1 MYYKIGDFSRLT
13 NISIRTLRYY
23 DEIGI
28 LKPEYVDP
36 YSGYR
41 YYTDK
46 NLDEVRSITFLKQL
60 SFSLEEIAQYKDS
73 LTSEVLE
80 YKKNQLIEKRNEI
93 NEQIAM
99 INSLNNEIVKPYN
112 NKNDVKVLSLKKSA

>member
-1 MYYKIGDFSRLT
+1 MFYKIGDFSRLT

-46 NLDEVRSITFLKQL
+46 NLDEVKSITFLKNL
-60 SFSLEEIAQYKDS
+60 SFSLEEIASCKDS
-73 LTSEVLE
+73 ITSDVLE
-80 YKKNQLIEKRNEI
+80 NKKQELLEKRNEI
-93 NEQIAM
+93 DEQIQM
-99 INSLNNEIVKPYN
+99 IDSINNEIVKPYGV
-112 NKNDVKVLSLKKSA
+112 NKDVKVRSLKNVA

>member
-73 LTSEVLE
+73 LTSEVLD

-93 NEQIAM
+93 DEQIAM

>member
-1 MYYKIGDFSRLT
+1 MFYKIGDFSRLT

-46 NLDEVRSITFLKQL
+46 NLDEVKSITFLKNL
-60 SFSLEEIAQYKDS
+60 SFSLEEIAACKDS
-73 LTSEVLE
+73 ITSDVLE
-80 YKKNQLIEKRNEI
+80 NKKQELLEKRNEI
-93 NEQIAM
+93 DEQIQM
-99 INSLNNEIVKPYN
+99 IDSINNEIVKPYGV
-112 NKNDVKVLSLKKSA
+112 NKDVKVRSLKNVA

>member
-46 NLDEVRSITFLKQL
+46 NLDEVKSIVFLKNL
-60 SFSLEEIAQYKDS
+60 SFSLEEIAQCKDS
-73 LTSEVLE
+73 ITSDILEV
-80 YKKNQLIEKRNEI
+80 KKNQLIEKRNEI
-93 NEQIAM
+93 DEQIAM
-99 INSLNNEIVKPYN
+99 IDSLNNEIVKPYN
-112 NKNDVKVLSLKKSA
+112 NKNDAKVLSLKKSA

>member
-46 NLDEVRSITFLKQL
+46 NLDEVKSITFLKQL

-73 LTSEVLE
+73 LSSEILE

-93 NEQIAM
+93 DEQIAM

>member
-28 LKPEYVDP
+28 LKPEYVDQ

-46 NLDEVRSITFLKQL
+46 NLDEVKSITFLKNL
-60 SFSLEEIAQYKDS
+60 SFSLEEIAQHKDS
-73 LTSEVLE
+73 ITSDVLE
-80 YKKNQLIEKRNEI
+80 NKKNELIAKRNEI
-93 NEQIAM
+93 NEQIEM
-99 INSLNNEIVKPYN
+99 IESLNNEIVKTYSV
-112 NKNDVKVLSLKKSA
+112 NKDTKVRSLKKAA

>member
-1 MYYKIGDFSRLT
+1 MYYKIGDFSKLT

-46 NLDEVRSITFLKQL
+46 NLDEVKSIIFLKNL
-60 SFSLEEIAQYKDS
+60 SFSLEEIAQCKDS
-73 LTSEVLE
+73 ITSDILEV
-80 YKKNQLIEKRNEI
+80 KKNQLIEKRNEI
-93 NEQIAM
+93 DEQIAM
-99 INSLNNEIVKPYN
+99 IDSLNNEIVRPYN
-112 NKNDVKVLSLKKSA
+112 NKNDEKVLSLKKSA

>member
-46 NLDEVRSITFLKQL
+46 NLDEVKSIVFLKNL
-60 SFSLEEIAQYKDS
+60 SFSLEEIAQCKDS
-73 LTSEVLE
+73 IASDILEV
-80 YKKNQLIEKRNEI
+80 KKNQLIEKRNEI
-93 NEQIAM
+93 DEQIAM
-99 INSLNNEIVKPYN
+99 IDSLNNEIVKPYN
-112 NKNDVKVLSLKKSA
+112 NKNDAKVLSLKKSA

>member
-93 NEQIAM
+93 DEQIAM

-112 NKNDVKVLSLKKSA
+112 KKNDVKVLSLKKSV

>member
-46 NLDEVRSITFLKQL
+46 NLDEVKSITFLKNL
-60 SFSLEEIAQYKDS
+60 SFSLEEIAQCKDS
-73 LTSEVLE
+73 ITSDILEV
-80 YKKNQLIEKRNEI
+80 KKNQLIEKRNEI
-93 NEQIAM
+93 DEQIAM
-99 INSLNNEIVKPYN
+99 IDSLNNEIVKPYN
-112 NKNDVKVLSLKKSA
+112 NKNDAKVLSLKKSA

>member
-13 NISIRTLRYY
+13 NLSIRTLRYY

-73 LTSEVLE
+73 LTSDVLE

-93 NEQIAM
+93 DEQIAM

>member
-46 NLDEVRSITFLKQL
+46 NLDEVKSIIFLKNL
-60 SFSLEEIAQYKDS
+60 SFSLEEIAQCKDS
-73 LTSEVLE
+73 ITSDILEV
-80 YKKNQLIEKRNEI
+80 KKNQLIEKRNEI
-93 NEQIAM
+93 DEQIAM
-99 INSLNNEIVKPYN
+99 IDSLNNEIVRPYN
-112 NKNDVKVLSLKKSA
+112 NKNDEKVLSLKKSA

>member
-46 NLDEVRSITFLKQL
+46 NLDEVKSIIFLKNL
-60 SFSLEEIAQYKDS
+60 SFSLEEIAQCKDS
-73 LTSEVLE
+73 ITSDILEV
-80 YKKNQLIEKRNEI
+80 KKNQLIEKRNEI
-93 NEQIAM
+93 DEQIAM
-99 INSLNNEIVKPYN
+99 IDSLNNEIIRPYN
-112 NKNDVKVLSLKKSA
+112 NKNDEKVLSLKKSA

>member
-1 MYYKIGDFSRLT
+1 MYYKIGDFSKLT

-46 NLDEVRSITFLKQL
+46 NLDEVKSIVFLKNL
-60 SFSLEEIAQYKDS
+60 SFSLEEIAQCKDS
-73 LTSEVLE
+73 ITIDILE
-80 YKKNQLIEKRNEI
+80 IKKNQLIEKRNEI
-93 NEQIAM
+93 DEQIAM
-99 INSLNNEIVKPYN
+99 IDNLNNEIVRPYN
-112 NKNDVKVLSLKKSA
+112 NKNDAKVLSLKKSA

>member
-93 NEQIAM
+93 DEQIAM
-99 INSLNNEIVKPYN
+99 INSLNNEIVKSYN

>member
-13 NISIRTLRYY
+13 NLSIRTLRYY

-73 LTSEVLE
+73 LSSEILE

-93 NEQIAM
+93 DEQIAM

>member
-73 LTSEVLE
+73 LTSAVLE

-93 NEQIAM
+93 DEQIAM

-112 NKNDVKVLSLKKSA
+112 KKNDVKVLSLKKSA

>member
-46 NLDEVRSITFLKQL
+46 NLDEVKSIVFLKNL
-60 SFSLEEIAQYKDS
+60 SFSLEEIAQCKDS
-73 LTSEVLE
+73 ITSDILEV
-80 YKKNQLIEKRNEI
+80 KKNQLIEKRNEI
-93 NEQIAM
+93 DEQIAM
-99 INSLNNEIVKPYN
+99 IDSLNNEIVRPYN
-112 NKNDVKVLSLKKSA
+112 NKNDEKVLSLKKSA

>member
-93 NEQIAM
+93 DEQIAM
-99 INSLNNEIVKPYN
+99 INSLNNEVVKPYN

>member
-93 NEQIAM
+93 DEQIAM

>member
-46 NLDEVRSITFLKQL
+46 NLDEVKSITFLKQL

-93 NEQIAM
+93 DEQIAM

>member
-93 NEQIAM
+93 DDQIAM
-99 INSLNNEIVKPYN
+99 INSLNNEIVNPYN
-112 NKNDVKVLSLKKSA
+112 KKNDVKVLSLKKSA

>member
-46 NLDEVRSITFLKQL
+46 NLDEVKSIVFLKNL
-60 SFSLEEIAQYKDS
+60 SFSLEEIAQCKDS
-73 LTSEVLE
+73 ITSDILE
-80 YKKNQLIEKRNEI
+80 IKKNQLIEKRNEI
-93 NEQIAM
+93 DEQIAM
-99 INSLNNEIVKPYN
+99 IDNLNNEIVRPYN
-112 NKNDVKVLSLKKSA
+112 NKNDAKVLSLKKSA

>member
-93 NEQIAM
+93 DEQIAM

-112 NKNDVKVLSLKKSA
+112 NKNDVKVKKKKKSA

>member
-1 MYYKIGDFSRLT
+1 MYYKIGDFSKLT

-46 NLDEVRSITFLKQL
+46 NLDEVKSIVFLKNL
-60 SFSLEEIAQYKDS
+60 SFSLEEIAQCKDS
-73 LTSEVLE
+73 ITSDILE
-80 YKKNQLIEKRNEI
+80 IKKNQLIEKRNEI
-93 NEQIAM
+93 DEQIDM
-99 INSLNNEIVKPYN
+99 IDNLNNEIVRPYN
-112 NKNDVKVLSLKKSA
+112 NKNDAKVLSLKKSA

>member
-1 MYYKIGDFSRLT
+1 MYYKIGDFSKLT

-46 NLDEVRSITFLKQL
+46 NLDEVKSIVFLKNL
-60 SFSLEEIAQYKDS
+60 SFSLEEIAQCKDS
-73 LTSEVLE
+73 ITSDILE
-80 YKKNQLIEKRNEI
+80 IKKNQLIEKRNEI
-93 NEQIAM
+93 DEQIAM
-99 INSLNNEIVKPYN
+99 IDNLNNEIVRPYN
-112 NKNDVKVLSLKKSA
+112 NKNDAKVLSLKKSA

>member
-46 NLDEVRSITFLKQL
+46 NLDEVKSIIFLKNL
-60 SFSLEEIAQYKDS
+60 SFSLEEIAQCKDS
-73 LTSEVLE
+73 ITSDILEV
-80 YKKNQLIEKRNEI
+80 KKNQLIEKRNEI
-93 NEQIAM
+93 DEQIAM
-99 INSLNNEIVKPYN
+99 IDSLNNEIVKPYN
-112 NKNDVKVLSLKKSA
+112 NKNDAKVLSLKKSA